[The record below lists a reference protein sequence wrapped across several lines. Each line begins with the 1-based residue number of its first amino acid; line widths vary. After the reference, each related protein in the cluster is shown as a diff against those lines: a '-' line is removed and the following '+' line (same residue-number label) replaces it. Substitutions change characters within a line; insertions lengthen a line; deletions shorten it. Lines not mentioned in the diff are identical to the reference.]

1 MEMHNHYVIVVSAVF
16 ALVFAIM
23 LISLICYRQPD
34 GEPSRFGGPT
44 GRVQWLWALVPMA
57 ILGAV
62 NIALLEPSGDHKVAQ
77 QAAEGGKI
85 GKIAKFANFKLAVA
99 HK

>member
-1 MEMHNHYVIVVSAVF
+1 M
-16 ALVFAIM
+16 LV
-23 LISLICYRQPD
+23 SLIRYRKPN

-62 NIALLEPSGDHKVAQ
+62 NLALIEPSGDHKVAQ
-77 QAAEGGKI
+77 QPAEPQ
-85 GKIAKFANFKLAVA
+85 KIAKFAKFELAVA

>member
-1 MEMHNHYVIVVSAVF
+1 MEMHNHYVIAITAIF
-16 ALVFAIM
+16 ALVFVIM
-23 LISLICYRQPD
+23 LASLIRYRKPGD
-34 GEPSRFGGPT
+34 EPSRFGGPT

-77 QAAEGGKI
+77 QPTEP
-85 GKIAKFANFKLAVA
+85 GKIAKFAKLELAAVR
-99 HK
+99 K